1 MRTVSLPFS
10 LTKTVGER
18 PKYNTLVEHRFIK
31 TVEQMD
37 VDMGAWYRDI
47 LAKEAAMLAAAP
59 NMATEACNSS

>member
-1 MRTVSLPFS
+1 M
-10 LTKTVGER
+10 GER

-47 LAKEAAMLAAAP
+47 LAKEAALLVTAP
-59 NMATEACNSS
+59 NMATAACNSS